1 MDLVS
6 VGRGLLGLAVILALA
21 FALSSDRRRV
31 NWRTV
36 GFGLGLQLVF
46 AVLILR
52 GADLAETFAP
62 LGWPAAAFAWVS
74 GLFVRFLAA
83 VEVGSS
89 FIFGTLGLGPA
100 AEGSLGF
107 FFFAQ
112 VLPTVIVFASLMSI
126 LYYLGVMQRIVQGV
140 AWVVQRALGTSG
152 PESLSVSAN
161 IFVGQTEAPLVIKP
175 YIRDLSRS
183 ELMAVMT
190 GGMATIAGGV
200 LASYVAFLGE
210 RYAGITGVPVEVGQ
224 QLFAEQLLGA
234 SVMAAP
240 AALVLAKVLIPE
252 TAPPALGAPGLAGG
266 RGGAAA
272 TPVGDDVVTPPAV
285 ADAGEAT
292 QPATDSHE
300 ATVAAVGDLADDGPK
315 NVIDAAATG
324 AADGLHLALNI
335 GAMLIAFLALIA
347 ILNGIL
353 GWGAGL
359 FGFETSLEAILGVLL
374 APVAWAVGVPTAD
387 VTAFGSLLGTKVIA
401 NEFVAYTQLAD
412 ALGAGSLQPKTVV
425 MATFALC
432 GFANLSSIGIQIGG
446 IGPLA
451 PERTGEIAAL
461 GLRAVLAGTLA
472 NLMTATI
479 AGVLLG

>member
-1 MDLVS
+1 MDLAS
-6 VGRGLLGLAVILALA
+6 VLRGLLGLTAILAIA
-21 FALSSDRRRV
+21 FAFSSSRRRV

-36 GFGLGLQLVF
+36 GFGLLLQLVF
-46 AVLILR
+46 AVFILR
-52 GADLAETFAP
+52 GDAMGEVFAP
-62 LGWPAAAFAWVS
+62 LAWPKDAFAFVA
-74 GLFVRFLAA
+74 GLFVVFLRA
-83 VEVGSS
+83 VEAGSS
-89 FIFGTLGLGPA
+89 FIFGGLGLGPA

-112 VLPTVIVFASLMSI
+112 VLPTVVVFASLMSI
-126 LYYLGVMQRIVQGV
+126 LYYLGAMQVVVRGV
-140 AWVVQRALGTSG
+140 ASVVRRALGTSG

-175 YIRDLSRS
+175 YIQRLSRS

-210 RYAGITGVPVEVGQ
+210 RYAQATGVAVEIGQ

-240 AALVLAKVLIPE
+240 AALVLAKILIPE
-252 TAPPALGAPGLAGG
+252 TAPVDHT
-266 RGGAAA
+266 AAEPD
-272 TPVGDDVVTPPAV
+272 T
-285 ADAGEAT
+285 DAGEAT
-292 QPATDSHE
+292 LPATDSDE
-300 ATVAAVGDLADDGPK
+300 AAEAVAEAVVETGPK
-315 NVIDAAATG
+315 NVIDAAASG
-324 AADGLHLALNI
+324 AADGLKLALNI
-335 GAMLIAFLALIA
+335 GAMLIAFIALIA
-347 ILNGIL
+347 ILNFTL
-353 GWGAGL
+353 DWAAGL
-359 FGFETSLEAILGVLL
+359 FGYTTSLEAILGVIL
-374 APVAWAVGVPTAD
+374 APVAWLIGVPTAD
-387 VTAFGSLLGTKVIA
+387 ITAFGSLLGTKVIV
-401 NEFVAYTQLAD
+401 NEFVAYTQFAD
-412 ALGAGSLQPKTVV
+412 TLSALQPKTVV

-451 PERTGEIAAL
+451 PERTGEIASL